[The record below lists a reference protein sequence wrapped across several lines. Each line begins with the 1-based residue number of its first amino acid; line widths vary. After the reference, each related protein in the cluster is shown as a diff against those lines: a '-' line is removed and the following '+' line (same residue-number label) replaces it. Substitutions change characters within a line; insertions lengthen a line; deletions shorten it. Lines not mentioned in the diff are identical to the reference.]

1 MNLLLRQLKHH
12 LSILCPLIFGQGNE
26 LCFSVSSPSSE
37 LSRTYL
43 VLKFVGDFLCGALL
57 TITLGISLNFW
68 LSRKSSS
75 FFRLNRF
82 DESGLRWKMHRG
94 LIQLVIILGT
104 FAGSFLSYVDY
115 TDHPFL
121 HHCRIFLIGGVMGY
135 YLASIKN

>member
-1 MNLLLRQLKHH
+1 MNLLRQLKHH

-26 LCFSVSSPSSE
+26 LCFSVSSPTSE
-37 LSRTYL
+37 LNQTYL
-43 VLKFVGDFLCGALL
+43 VLKFLGDFLGGALL
-57 TITLGISLNFW
+57 TVTLGMSLNFW

-82 DESGLRWKMHRG
+82 DESSLKWKMHRC
-94 LIQLVIILGT
+94 LIQMIIILGT